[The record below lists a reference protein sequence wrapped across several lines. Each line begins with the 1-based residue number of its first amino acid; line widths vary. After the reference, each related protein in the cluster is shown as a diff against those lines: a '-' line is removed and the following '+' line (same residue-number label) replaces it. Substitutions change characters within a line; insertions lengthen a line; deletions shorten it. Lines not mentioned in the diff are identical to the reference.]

1 MKVLIVDDE
10 KPARERLRHLI
21 EDLNL
26 GEVVGEASNGR
37 EALAETDRAHPDIL
51 LLDIRMPE
59 MDGLEAAAH
68 VSKLENPPAVIF
80 TTAYNDYA
88 LQAFEQQAVDYLLKP
103 VRRERLERAL
113 TAAKR
118 LTRVQ
123 LSALRDNEQGG
134 RTHLSARI
142 HGSVRLVPIE
152 EVRFLQAAHKYVTV
166 NFADGE
172 VLVEDSLKALEEEF
186 GDRFVRVHR
195 NALAAKTWLE
205 SLERTGMGGYCVR
218 LRGCES
224 CLEVSRR
231 HLAGVRRLMRR

>member
-10 KPARERLRHLI
+10 KPARERLRNLI
-21 EDLNL
+21 QDMNL

-37 EALAETDRAHPDIL
+37 EALTETDRVHPDIL

-59 MDGLEAAAH
+59 MDGLETASH
-68 VSKLENPPAVIF
+68 LSKLENPPAVIF

-113 TAAKR
+113 AAARR

-123 LSALRDNEQGG
+123 LSALRSNDPQG
-134 RTHLSARI
+134 RTHISARI
-142 HGSVRLVPIE
+142 HGSVRLVPVE
-152 EVRFLQAAHKYVTV
+152 EVRYLQAAHKYVTV

-172 VLVEDSLKALEEEF
+172 VLVEDSLKSLEEEF
-186 GDRFVRVHR
+186 GDRFVRIHR
-195 NALAAKTWLE
+195 NALVARSWLE
-205 SLERTGMGGYCVR
+205 SLERTGMGSYCVK
-218 LRGCES
+218 LRGCDT

-231 HLAGVRRLMRR
+231 HLSGLRRLMRS